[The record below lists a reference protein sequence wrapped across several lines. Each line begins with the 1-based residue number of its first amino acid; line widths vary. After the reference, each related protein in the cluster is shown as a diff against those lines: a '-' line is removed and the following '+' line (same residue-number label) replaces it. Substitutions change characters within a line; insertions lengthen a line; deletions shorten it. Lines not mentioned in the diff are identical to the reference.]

1 MTVTPPKKTGTLLK
15 IRLGI
20 IFLLLSAIIVYLS
33 FLFSFA
39 LLYALI
45 PLFALYLFVS
55 FFYIPRFISST
66 SVYVSSEGVTVT
78 YGVFIKT
85 EHILP
90 VLRLIFT
97 ETTVT
102 PLSRAFGV
110 CSVSFSGVKAK
121 VKTPEILI
129 ADAIKIT
136 KYIENEKAKGYER

>member
-1 MTVTPPKKTGTLLK
+1 MTFTPPKKTGTLLI

-20 IFLLLSAIIVYLS
+20 IFVLLSALMVYLS
-33 FLFSFA
+33 FLFSFT
-39 LLYALI
+39 LLYSLI
-45 PLFALYLFVS
+45 PLFALYLIVS
-55 FFYIPRFISST
+55 FFYIPRFVESVSISISSK
-66 SVYVSSEGVTVT
+66 GVTVG

-90 VLRLIFT
+90 ILRLIFT
-97 ETTVT
+97 EITVT

-110 CSVSFSGVKAK
+110 CSISFSGVKAK

-129 ADAIKIT
+129 ADAMKIT